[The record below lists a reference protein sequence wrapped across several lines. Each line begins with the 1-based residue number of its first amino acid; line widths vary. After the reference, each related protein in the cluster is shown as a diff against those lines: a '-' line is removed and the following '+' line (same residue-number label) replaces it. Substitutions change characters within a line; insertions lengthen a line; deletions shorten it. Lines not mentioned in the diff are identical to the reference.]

1 MILVLY
7 IINIYQMFVLLY
19 NYHLYNK
26 DKNIRLYSYK
36 NIIKRNNIIKKE
48 IEKVNDEKNKNF
60 SQRSKNNVEMYSLE
74 KKVI

>member
-1 MILVLY
+1 
-7 IINIYQMFVLLY
+7 MFVLLY

>member
-1 MILVLY
+1 
-7 IINIYQMFVLLY
+7 MFVLLY

-48 IEKVNDEKNKNF
+48 IEKANNEKNKNF
-60 SQRSKNNVEMYSLE
+60 LERSKNNVEMYSLE
-74 KKVI
+74 KKEI

>member
-1 MILVLY
+1 
-7 IINIYQMFVLLY
+7 MFVLLY

-48 IEKVNDEKNKNF
+48 LEKANDEKKK
-60 SQRSKNNVEMYSLE
+60 SLLQKSKNNIEMYSFE
-74 KKVI
+74 KKEI

>member
-1 MILVLY
+1 
-7 IINIYQMFVLLY
+7 MFVLLY

-48 IEKVNDEKNKNF
+48 IEKANDEINKNF

-74 KKVI
+74 KKEI

>member
-1 MILVLY
+1 
-7 IINIYQMFVLLY
+7 MFVLLY
-19 NYHLYNK
+19 NYYLYNK

-48 IEKVNDEKNKNF
+48 IEKANDEINKNF

-74 KKVI
+74 KKEI